1 MESVYF
7 CPVNIE
13 DMNKIAIN
21 GFGRIGRLAFR
32 HLIRQT
38 DIQIVAINDLSDAET
53 LAHLLQ
59 YDTAQ
64 GRFTGNVEL
73 RASTLIVNDH
83 PISILSERDPS
94 KLPWKALKVDLVLE
108 CTGVFR
114 TKDKLALHL
123 QAGAKK
129 VILSAPS
136 QGPDVPNFVLGVND
150 HLLNS
155 SIHIL
160 SNASCTTNCL
170 GPIIKI
176 MDEHFGINRG
186 FISTT
191 HAYTADQQL
200 QDAPHKDL
208 RRARAAAMN
217 IVPTSTGAAKAVSLV
232 YPKVAGKL
240 DAIAFRVPV
249 ITGSL
254 IDCNLILESEP
265 SADEINDCF
274 KAAAIGP
281 LKGILEYTD
290 APLVSSDIIG
300 NTHSSILDSS
310 LTQTQGNLV
319 KLISWYDNE
328 AGYAARLADITL
340 RVLSLT

>member
-1 MESVYF
+1 
-7 CPVNIE
+7 
-13 DMNKIAIN
+13 MNKIAIN

-32 HLIRQT
+32 HLIRQP
-38 DIQIVAINDLSDAET
+38 DIQIVAINDLSDAST
-53 LAHLLQ
+53 LGHLLQ

-64 GRFTGNVEL
+64 GRFLGSVEL
-73 RASTLIVNDH
+73 RNNYLIVNDR
-83 PISILSERDPS
+83 PIDMLSERDPS
-94 KLPWKALKVDLVLE
+94 KLPWDKLDVDLVLE

-114 TKDKLALHL
+114 TKDKLSLHL

-150 HLLNS
+150 HLLNG
-155 SIHIL
+155 SIQLL

-170 GPIIKI
+170 GPIVKI
-176 MDEHFGINRG
+176 IDENFGLNRG

-254 IDCNLILESEP
+254 IDCNFILDVEP
-265 SADEINDCF
+265 TAQEINQCF
-274 KAAAIGP
+274 KTAASGIM
-281 LKGILEYTD
+281 KGILEYTE
-290 APLVSSDIIG
+290 APLVSSDIVG

-340 RVLSLT
+340 RVLSMA

>member
-1 MESVYF
+1 MK
-7 CPVNIE
+7 
-13 DMNKIAIN
+13 KIAIN

-32 HLIRQT
+32 HLIQHP
-38 DIQIVAINDLSDAET
+38 DIQIVAINDLSDATT
-53 LAHLLQ
+53 LAHLLT

-64 GRFTGNVEL
+64 GHFKGSVQLNGNDLV
-73 RASTLIVNDH
+73 VNEH
-83 PISILSERDPS
+83 HITILSERDPAQ
-94 KLPWKALKVDLVLE
+94 LPWKALGIDLVLE
-108 CTGVFR
+108 CTGAFR
-114 TKDKLALHL
+114 TFEKLSLHR

-136 QGPDVPNFVLGVND
+136 QGVDVPNFVLGVND
-150 HLLNS
+150 HLLNG
-155 SIHIL
+155 SIDIL

-170 GPIIKI
+170 GPVVKI
-176 MDEHFGINRG
+176 LDEQFGIEKG

-191 HAYTADQQL
+191 HAYTADQRL

-240 DAIAFRVPV
+240 DAVAFRVPV

-254 IDCNLILESEP
+254 IDCNLVLHQEATPE
-265 SADEINDCF
+265 EINAVF
-274 KAAAIGP
+274 AKAAQEE
-281 LKGILEYTD
+281 LKGILEYSE

-300 NTHSSILDSS
+300 NTHSSILDAS
-310 LTQTQGNLV
+310 LTQAQGNLV
-319 KLISWYDNE
+319 KIISWYDNE
-328 AGYAARLADITL
+328 AGYAARLADITV
-340 RVLSLT
+340 RVLFMT